1 MPTVSTFQSLLLVAC
16 GGALGAV
23 MRALLA
29 IAATQLHM
37 KVVFATLAANVI
49 GCLAAGLLLGATKW
63 ATEPQHALRFLI
75 MVGVLGGLTTFSAF
89 SVETVTLVK
98 QGENYAAF
106 GNVAANLCLGF
117 GAVWLGLSVGGM
129 FSRNS

>member
-37 KVVFATLAANVI
+37 KAVFATLAANVI

-63 ATEPQHALRFLI
+63 ATEPQHSLRFLI

-106 GNVAANLCLGF
+106 GNIAANLCLGF
-117 GAVWLGLSVGGM
+117 GAVWLGMVVGGAIPKA
-129 FSRNS
+129 N

>member
-16 GGALGAV
+16 GGALGSV
-23 MRALLA
+23 LRALLS
-29 IAATQLHM
+29 IAASQMQM
-37 KVVFATLAANVI
+37 KAVFATLAANVI
-49 GCLAAGLLLGATKW
+49 GCLAAGMFLGATKW
-63 ATEPQHALRFLI
+63 ATEPQHALRFLV

-98 QGENYAAF
+98 QGEMYAAF

-117 GAVWLGLSVGGM
+117 GAVWLGMALGGL
-129 FSRNS
+129 FAKPA